1 MNITRENLSPLHEK
15 ITLQIAP
22 SDYIEGVEKNIKDLT
37 KKAVVKGFRQGHVP
51 AGIIKKMHGQELLI
65 EELNKTVD
73 KAVSEFL
80 KENKIDLFGQPLPT
94 EDTHVHP
101 DINNPT
107 NYEFKFEIGIVPAV
121 AVKPLSKGTSFE
133 EKTVIID
140 DKVLDEEV
148 EALQLKHGKLSHPDT
163 ISKDD
168 YLRVTF
174 DELDEKG
181 SIKPNGIH
189 SETSVGIKA
198 FKDDKVTAAV
208 LKLKKEEHID
218 FDIKKTFGNDEE
230 LIIHS
235 VLKTDHHAAEHMGKM
250 FRMTVVEINKIDKA
264 PLDQNLFD
272 LIFGPGVVNSVEE
285 FRNRIKSD
293 LEREFIELSEDR
305 LRRDLRTK
313 LIEQNE
319 FAVPEDFLKKWL
331 VYRYSNQET
340 EEDPLKNFGQFL
352 SNLKWDIIIDKLA
365 KENDLKITDE
375 EVKAFV
381 KDTLRRHYFKNQED
395 ANVPDDS
402 LNQLAEMVLGKDD
415 QRQQYQ
421 MRLLNDKIFNLL
433 KSSVT
438 IQPKAVSL
446 EEFYHH

>member
-22 SDYIEGVEKNIKDLT
+22 SDYLGEVEKNIKDLT

-65 EELNKTVD
+65 EELNKAVD
-73 KAVSEFL
+73 KAVSDFL

-121 AVKPLSKGTSFE
+121 TVSPLLKDTVFE
-133 EKTVIID
+133 EKTVAID

-163 ISKDD
+163 MTKDD
-168 YLRVTF
+168 FLRVTF

-181 SIKPNGIH
+181 NLKPGGIH

-198 FKDDKVTAAV
+198 FKDDKVTEGV
-208 LKLKKEEHID
+208 LNLKKGEHID

-235 VLKTDHHAAEHMGKM
+235 VLKIDHHSADHMSKN
-250 FRMTVVEINKIDKA
+250 FRMTIVEINKIDKA
-264 PLDQNLFD
+264 ELDQNLFD
-272 LIFGPGVVNSVEE
+272 VIFGPGVVQSAEE
-285 FRNRIKSD
+285 FRNRIKAD
-293 LEREFIELSEDR
+293 LESEFTQLSEDR
-305 LRRDLRTK
+305 LRKDLRDK
-313 LIEQNE
+313 LIQQNE
-319 FAVPEDFLKKWL
+319 FTVPEDFLKKWL
-331 VYRYSNQET
+331 VYRYSTQQT
-340 EEDPLKNFGQFL
+340 EEDPLKNFSQFL
-352 SNLKWDIIIDKLA
+352 TNLKWDIITDKLA
-365 KENDLKITDE
+365 KENDLKITEE
-375 EVKAFV
+375 EVKAYV

-415 QRQQYQ
+415 NRHQYQ
-421 MRLLNDKIFNLL
+421 MRLLNDKIFTLL

-438 IQPKAVSL
+438 IEPKAVSL